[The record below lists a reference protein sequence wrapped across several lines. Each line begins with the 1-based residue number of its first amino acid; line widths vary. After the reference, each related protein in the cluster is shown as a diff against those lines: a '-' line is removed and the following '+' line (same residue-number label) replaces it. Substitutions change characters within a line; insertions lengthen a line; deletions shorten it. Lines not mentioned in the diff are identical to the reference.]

1 MADEQTGGQ
10 APAANNQTD
19 PQAAPAPA
27 QGSIAAF
34 GPEAERIIRELRQEA
49 AGHRKRAAEAE
60 AELNGLKAG
69 QMSDAEKAAKALAD
83 ATAAREAAVAE
94 LRATRL
100 QLAVEAAGRTLNL
113 HEPTIAGRL
122 IDAASVQWDGDK
134 PTNVDALLAD
144 IVKGREWLTT
154 QTQQQAPAGGQAPAP
169 AVGAPGSQPRR
180 LTRADVQRMT
190 SDQINANW
198 EAVQAALSGP

>member
-122 IDAASVQWDGDK
+122 IDAAAVQWDGDK
-134 PTNVDALLAD
+134 PTNVDTLLAEV
-144 IVKGREWLTT
+144 VKGREWLTNAN
-154 QTQQQAPAGGQAPAP
+154 QQAPAGGQAPAP
-169 AVGAPGSQPRR
+169 AVGAPGTQPRR